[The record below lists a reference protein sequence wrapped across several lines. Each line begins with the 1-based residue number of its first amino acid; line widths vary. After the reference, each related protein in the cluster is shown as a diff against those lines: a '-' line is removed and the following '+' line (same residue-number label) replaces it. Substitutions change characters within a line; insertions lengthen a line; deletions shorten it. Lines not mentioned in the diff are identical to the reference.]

1 MIKKILFLILIFV
14 MLFSIN
20 VFAVET
26 YGGYNIP
33 VDIEINGSFIK
44 CVQKPI
50 MIEGTTYLPLRAFSD
65 AVGGIIEWNGEER
78 AATMSKDGHTFVFY
92 IEKNEC
98 TVDGTKRNCASVIYQ
113 DLTFI
118 PIRAVSDVLG
128 YHVDWDEDYL
138 TVKVEATGIE
148 VSEQCKDKTYQY
160 EDVLYLGKIV
170 QIESGYQPFDVQLAV
185 AGTVMNRVKSSQFP
199 NTVKE
204 VIFDTRYGVQFP
216 PAHTDKINI
225 TPSKNSIIAAKCALN
240 GVNII
245 GNALYFIDTKSA
257 PTSWVHNNRPHYK
270 TIAGMSFY
278 Q

>member
-98 TVDGTKRNCASVIYQ
+98 MVDGTKRNCASVIYQ

-257 PTSWVHNNRPHYK
+257 PASWVHNNRPHYK